1 LKAKSKAR
9 NAHTANTRFGMG
21 DFYGS
26 GVRAKVGKIRD
37 VYEPGANPMSPKSL
51 KKPPKSLA

>member
-1 LKAKSKAR
+1 LKAKSKTR
-9 NAHTANTRFGMG
+9 NAHTANTKFGMG

-26 GVRAKVGKIRD
+26 GVRSKVGRIRD
-37 VYEPGANPMSPKSL
+37 VYEPGVNPMKPKAL